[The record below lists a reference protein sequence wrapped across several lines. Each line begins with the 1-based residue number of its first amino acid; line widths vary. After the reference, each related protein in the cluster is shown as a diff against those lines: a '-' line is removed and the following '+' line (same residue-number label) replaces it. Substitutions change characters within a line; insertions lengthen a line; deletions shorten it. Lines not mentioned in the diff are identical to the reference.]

1 MNRRQL
7 ITLLGG
13 AATARAPRAAAQ
25 VPADRPARIGILR
38 VSPTPARSLAALR
51 RGLAVKG
58 YIEGRQYVF
67 VLCFG
72 DGEVRGLSELA
83 TALVTDGVDVIVT
96 EGNVGAVAARV
107 ASEKIPIV
115 MATSAD
121 PQRSGL
127 IESLSRPGRNVTGH
141 SSQAPEMS
149 GKLLEL
155 AKEIVPGLTRVAH
168 IGHRTTWDLFG
179 AETITA
185 ARSLGLEIV
194 HIDLALPDVEGALR
208 QAVDAQARVAIVRGR
223 PFFSSKDAGLTV
235 ERAAAHR
242 LPVIYESRAGARPD
256 HSISRP

>member
-1 MNRRQL
+1 VCKAHLWLR
-7 ITLLGG
+7 
-13 AATARAPRAAAQ
+13 RAA
-25 VPADRPARIGILR
+25 I
-38 VSPTPARSLAALR
+38 
-51 RGLAVKG
+51 
-58 YIEGRQYVF
+58 RQS
-67 VLCFG
+67 CI
-72 DGEVRGLSELA
+72 A
-83 TALVTDGVDVIVT
+83 
-96 EGNVGAVAARV
+96 
-107 ASEKIPIV
+107 
-115 MATSAD
+115 
-121 PQRSGL
+121 
-127 IESLSRPGRNVTGH
+127 RPGGNVTG
-141 SSQAPEMS
+141 
-149 GKLLEL
+149 G
-155 AKEIVPGLTRVAH
+155 VAH